1 MLCYREEMAED
12 AATRVVATQA
22 WFIKANEDLRE
33 AEFVLTATPP
43 FIASSL
49 FHSEQAVEKA
59 AKGFLTWHD
68 QVFRTD
74 DLEQLRTLCVGI
86 DASMADV
93 LKEIEYLTEYAFRFR
108 YPNDLA
114 DPTFEQATETL
125 RFAARVVGAI
135 LARVVADA
143 QGSSAA
149 QN

>member
-1 MLCYREEMAED
+1 MMLCYREEMAED

-74 DLEQLRTLCVGI
+74 DLEQLSGKARPRRNAA
-86 DASMADV
+86 DPSASV
-93 LKEIEYLTEYAFRFR
+93 KSFRRLPTEHTEY
-108 YPNDLA
+108 
-114 DPTFEQATETL
+114 TEEICGDC
-125 RFAARVVGAI
+125 AISVCSVCSVGKSAI
-135 LARVVADA
+135 FT
-143 QGSSAA
+143 
-149 QN
+149 